1 MDTVLFTYQ
10 GIVLF
15 CITTT
20 AIALMLSVLGLSTTD
35 RTRSDIK
42 HQLKGTAARRGS
54 A

>member
-1 MDTVLFTYQ
+1 MDTVLFTDQ

-42 HQLKGTAARRGS
+42 QQLKGLR
-54 A
+54 

>member
-1 MDTVLFTYQ
+1 MDTVLFTDQ

-20 AIALMLSVLGLSTTD
+20 TIALMLSVLGFSTTD
-35 RTRSDIK
+35 QTRSDIK
-42 HQLKGTAARRGS
+42 RQFKEAAVRRGS